1 MRKTVEELLKD
12 AEKLNPGNHLR
23 IDEIANLGAVDE
35 ETFRIVCNAF
45 ALGFLRGM
53 QTAKN
58 RRKKAS

>member
-1 MRKTVEELLKD
+1 MRKTLEELLKD
-12 AEKLNPGNHLR
+12 AERLNPGDHLR
-23 IDEIANLGAVDE
+23 IDEITSLMDKE
-35 ETFRIVCNAF
+35 KYEIVCNAF